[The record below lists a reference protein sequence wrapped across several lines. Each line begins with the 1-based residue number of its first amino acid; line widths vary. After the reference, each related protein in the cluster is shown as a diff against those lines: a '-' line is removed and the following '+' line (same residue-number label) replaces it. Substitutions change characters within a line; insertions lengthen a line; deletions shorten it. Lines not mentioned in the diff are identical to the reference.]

1 MIDNDAVAQ
10 PLHPKACSP
19 GAVLLAHASLCPVA
33 YNREALEILAY
44 PKSPEDLAHP
54 SADLARQIGSRLL
67 CQPSHGTPAFVA
79 EFQSGN
85 RTYHCRTLN
94 VCFSGDQE
102 ASPNQTTTLV
112 LLERQA
118 SPARQLQ
125 RQAWEKFGLTPR
137 ERQMV
142 ELLIAGMT
150 TKEMAQR
157 LHLSANT
164 IKSFLRL
171 VMAKMGVSTR
181 SGIVGKLLE
190 TDSA

>member
-1 MIDNDAVAQ
+1 MIDNSTGPRAVPSQ
-10 PLHPKACSP
+10 SCSP
-19 GAVLLAHASLCPVA
+19 GAMLLPHASLCPVA
-33 YNREALEILAY
+33 YNREALQILVF
-44 PKSPEDLAHP
+44 PQLPEEFAHP
-54 SADLARQIGSRLL
+54 SAALARQIGARLL
-67 CQPSHGTPAFVA
+67 SRPSRGIRRFVA

-94 VCFSGDQE
+94 VSFDGDKKASSG
-102 ASPNQTTTLV
+102 QTTTLV

-118 SPARQLQ
+118 SPVRQMQ
-125 RQAWEKFGLTPR
+125 RQAWERFGLTPR

-142 ELLIAGMT
+142 ELLIEGMT
-150 TKEMAQR
+150 TKEMAQT
-157 LHLSANT
+157 LQLSPNT

-190 TDSA
+190 NDLA